1 MRFGVFWCSLVMA
14 RKVRLSI
21 ALDMEDYQYVK
32 QLAQSKGLSLCDVI
46 RLGTKDWINQRK
58 AAKTSQN
65 QQQS

>member
-32 QLAQSKGLSLCDVI
+32 QLAQSKGLSLCDVV
-46 RLGTKDWINQRK
+46 RLGLKEWIKQRK
-58 AAKTSQN
+58 TPKQA
-65 QQQS
+65 